1 MSAQN
6 CPELE
11 ALFLG
16 IEEGNPDTL
25 AHARGCPDCAAI
37 LEEHRQLEK
46 DLFRLVD
53 PLPPADF
60 TQKVMSKVASAP
72 APASAELK
80 AGLSILVVSV
90 SLFVT
95 FLFTGGRSV
104 GDVGVGLAHALLR
117 AQAVV
122 VAVGSALQALWGTA
136 ALPVI
141 VAALLV
147 LASSLYGLRK
157 LAGNAQSA

>member
-1 MSAQN
+1 MSAKN
-6 CPELE
+6 CPQLE
-11 ALFLG
+11 ALFVG
-16 IEEGNPDTL
+16 VEEGNPDAL
-25 AHARGCPDCAAI
+25 AHARGCPDCAAV

-46 DLFRLVD
+46 DLFRLMD

-72 APASAELK
+72 VPASTELK
-80 AGLSILVVSV
+80 AGLGILVVSV
-90 SLFVT
+90 CLFVT

-104 GDVGVGLAHALLR
+104 GDVGVGLAHALVQS
-117 AQAVV
+117 QAVV

-141 VAALLV
+141 AAALLV

-157 LAGNAQSA
+157 LAGNAQSV